1 MITKLKFE
9 VQEKQVHV
17 RLFMGPEASH
27 LAMCGSLMFQ
37 PAQFEHFKQLL
48 ENGKLLTPGSEIL
61 LSDAAE
67 GSSSSF
73 PKVRWTPPAGGSGG

>member
-9 VQEKQVHV
+9 LQERQVHV
-17 RLFMGPEASH
+17 RLFMGPEASQ

-37 PAQFEHFKQLL
+37 PAQFEHFKRLITD
-48 ENGKLLTPGSEIL
+48 GSLLTPGSEIL
-61 LSDAAE
+61 LSDAAD

-73 PKVRWTPPAGGSGG
+73 PKVRWTPPE